1 MSLRLWQKPHS
12 IWLQECFRL
21 SSASAVMLCSETWC
35 FRPLVLIAGLPENPE
50 LALDSLSVEEAK
62 RRLSKWEKEKEPLLS

>member
-1 MSLRLWQKPHS
+1 
-12 IWLQECFRL
+12 
-21 SSASAVMLCSETWC
+21 MLCSETWC

-50 LALDSLSVEEAK
+50 LALDSLSVIILLFFIMQVEEAK